1 MSSWSRI
8 LSRDPAPPPVS
19 YIERS
24 GGLFRDMMIHDFD
37 MARFLLGEE
46 PVEVYALGS
55 SLVDPAIGKAGDV
68 DTAAVLL
75 KTASGKICQISNSRR
90 ATYGYDQRIEVHGSK
105 GLLSAGNVH
114 ETTVTLRRRRTASPP
129 IRCRTSSSSATP
141 PPTATRSRPSST
153 PSSTARR
160 PSPDGNDGLRA
171 QMLAD
176 AATEIAGDRP
186 AREDRVRRPC
196 SIASSLKSLSLE
208 GKVAIVTGST
218 QGLGEAI
225 AHLFADRGVAGLV
238 VTGRNAD
245 RGEKVKAGARGQG
258 REDASSSPPTSPMV
272 EHAAKVVAE
281 ADKAFGRVDILVNS
295 AGITDRGTIWDTSP
309 ELFDAMFAVNVRA
322 PFFLMQHA
330 LKVMKREKIEGSII
344 NIISMSGHGGQSFIT
359 AYCASKGAL
368 ITLTRNVAY
377 SVMNH
382 RIRVNGLTI
391 GWMDTPGEDRIMKTY
406 HDAEDGW
413 LEEAEKGRPFGRL
426 LKPDEV
432 ARAVAFLA
440 SAESGLMT
448 GSIIDFDQQ
457 VLGAG
462 DSAGRAAG
470 SRTSSA
476 TAALRAAGRRRPP
489 PGSWPAPWSPPSS
502 GSPRNWLRRSPA

>member
-1 MSSWSRI
+1 
-8 LSRDPAPPPVS
+8 
-19 YIERS
+19 
-24 GGLFRDMMIHDFD
+24 MID
-37 MARFLLGEE
+37 
-46 PVEVYALGS
+46 
-55 SLVDPAIGKAGDV
+55 
-68 DTAAVLL
+68 
-75 KTASGKICQISNSRR
+75 
-90 ATYGYDQRIEVHGSK
+90 
-105 GLLSAGNVH
+105 
-114 ETTVTLRRRRTASPP
+114 
-129 IRCRTSSSSATP
+129 
-141 PPTATRSRPSST
+141 
-153 PSSTARR
+153 
-160 PSPDGNDGLRA
+160 
-171 QMLAD
+171 
-176 AATEIAGDRP
+176 
-186 AREDRVRRPC
+186 
-196 SIASSLKSLSLE
+196 ASSLKSLSLE

-225 AHLFADRGVAGLV
+225 AHLFADRGIAGLV
-238 VTGRNAD
+238 VTGRNTA
-245 RGEKVKAGARGQG
+245 RGEKVEAAL
-258 REDASSSPPTSPMV
+258 
-272 EHAAKVVAE
+272 AAKGVRTLFVQADLAVLEDVARLVAE

-295 AGITDRGTIWDTSP
+295 AGLTDRGSIWDTEP

-406 HDAEDGW
+406 HGAEDGW
-413 LEEAEKGRPFGRL
+413 LEAAEKARPFGRL

-432 ARAVAFLA
+432 ARSVAFLA
-440 SAESGLMT
+440 SGESGLMT

-462 DSAGRAAG
+462 DSP
-470 SRTSSA
+470 A
-476 TAALRAAGRRRPP
+476 TPP
-489 PGSWPAPWSPPSS
+489 AV
-502 GSPRNWLRRSPA
+502 